1 MSIQVQCKVFLVLQV
16 LIPSAFAMDGASPL
30 PASEGPVLEKKSPQ
44 MNSKKTE
51 KRRDRRTPLEKET
64 EGTEALDRFEAE
76 TVLKS
81 KYQIDGQSLEV
92 DPD

>member
-1 MSIQVQCKVFLVLQV
+1 MIFKAMVLVFQLLS
-16 LIPSAFAMDGASPL
+16 LSAVAAPTAEESPL
-30 PASEGPVLEKKSPQ
+30 PRPK
-44 MNSKKTE
+44 KKTE
-51 KRRDRRTPLEKET
+51 KRRVRRTPHEKET

-81 KYQIDGQSLEV
+81 KYQVEGQSLEV